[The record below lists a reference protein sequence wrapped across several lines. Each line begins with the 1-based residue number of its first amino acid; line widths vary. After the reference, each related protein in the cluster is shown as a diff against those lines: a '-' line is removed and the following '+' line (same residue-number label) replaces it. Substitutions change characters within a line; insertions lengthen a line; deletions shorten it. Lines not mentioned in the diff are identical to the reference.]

1 MEQIEH
7 IFNTLAAAFGPVGAL
22 FVIIAG
28 FLLRRLFA
36 IQDKQMDS
44 AVADAKLQTDLKNAF
59 DNMRA
64 AFDSVVAEFRARK

>member
-1 MEQIEH
+1 MDQLGS

-28 FLLRRLFA
+28 FLARRLFA
-36 IQDKQMDS
+36 IQDKQMDA

-64 AFDSVVAEFRARK
+64 AFDSVVAEFRAHK

>member
-1 MEQIEH
+1 MDQLSS
-7 IFNTLAAAFGPVGAL
+7 IFNTLAEAFGPVGAL

-28 FLLRRLFA
+28 FLLRRLFS

-59 DNMRA
+59 DNMRT
-64 AFDSVVAEFRARK
+64 AFDSVVLEFRARK